1 MSWTENV
8 ARYAMYYA
16 LKDQGFGINKIAK
29 KIADTHFDYSN
40 KSAFEH
46 SVEGLIPFY
55 TFQRRNLNYWLDV
68 ATNHPSFLVQLSNAM
83 SPLIDIDQYSPEEL
97 GDDSLVQYHVLAGN
111 IKLTD
116 NIYINASFS
125 FMDAFTRITDALG
138 SLKDSVFNPLQIVLD
153 AALQGAADSAYRRD
167 NELLSNWMQYAF
179 GLKMTDEQIRA

>member
-46 SVEGLIPFY
+46 SVEGLIPFF

-68 ATNHPSFLVQLSNAM
+68 ATEHPSFLVQLSNAM

-125 FMDAFTRITDALG
+125 LWMLYAYYGCIS
-138 SLKDSVFNPLQIVLD
+138 SLKDSVFNRCKSYLMLRCRALQIVHIAQTNDCCLTD
-153 AALQGAADSAYRRD
+153 AERVRS
-167 NELLSNWMQYAF
+167 
-179 GLKMTDEQIRA
+179 